1 MKSEAHKMMRISPS
15 RARPA
20 FRLWEWALPAGVR
33 TRSRP
38 LFFFLFRF
46 LIRGWNGSR
55 ISASW
60 PVDQFDHAHIR
71 TIAPPRL
78 TLDNPRVAAVAV
90 GIPGTDL
97 VKKLCH
103 NAFVGNGTQNLAAG
117 MQITPF
123 RKGDQTLG
131 GSPEFLRFRRG
142 CMDSL
147 VFNQRGY
154 HVSEHRLEMTAV
166 AVQFCLFVPV
176 YHSLLRKV
184 RSPLRWTSTIWL
196 GMYCVIHPQE
206 LFPVPLPAR
215 CPRNGRCPSPTPSS
229 FRRGFHPVRSA
240 TYARSCET

>member
-1 MKSEAHKMMRISPS
+1 MKSEAHKMMQISPS
-15 RARPA
+15 KSAPRFPVM
-20 FRLWEWALPAGVR
+20 GVGTPGR
-33 TRSRP
+33 CSDPESP

-60 PVDQFDHAHIR
+60 PVDQFDHAHLR
-71 TIAPPRL
+71 TIAAPRL
-78 TLDNPRVAAVAV
+78 TLDNPRVTAVAV
-90 GIPGTDL
+90 GVPGPDL
-97 VKKLCH
+97 VEKLCH
-103 NAFVGNGTQNLAAG
+103 NAFVGDGSQNLAAG

-131 GSPEFLRFRRG
+131 SSPEFLRFRRG

-147 VFNQRGY
+147 VFDQRGY
-154 HVSEHRLEMTAV
+154 HVSEHRLEMTTV

-176 YHSLLRKV
+176 CHSLLRKV

-215 CPRNGRCPSPTPSS
+215 SPRNGRCPSPTPSS